1 MNNFTEVYNQHI
13 PLHDVALQSG
23 SLSSTI
29 LFNNDE
35 YSYSEAKHISH
46 SVLIRNSSCAL
57 LENSAEKNLKTYDS
71 KIKSSLRIYL

>member
-1 MNNFTEVYNQHI
+1 MNNFTEIYNQHI
-13 PLHDVALQSG
+13 LLHDVALQSG

-35 YSYSEAKHISH
+35 YSYSEHISH

-57 LENSAEKNLKTYDS
+57 LENSAEKNVEN
-71 KIKSSLRIYL
+71 I